1 MALGLKSKGAVV
13 HLVSS
18 AYSISAEI
26 RKAISMTILQTISR
40 R

>member
-18 AYSISAEI
+18 AYSINAEI
-26 RKAISMTILQTISR
+26 GKAVFMTIL
-40 R
+40 